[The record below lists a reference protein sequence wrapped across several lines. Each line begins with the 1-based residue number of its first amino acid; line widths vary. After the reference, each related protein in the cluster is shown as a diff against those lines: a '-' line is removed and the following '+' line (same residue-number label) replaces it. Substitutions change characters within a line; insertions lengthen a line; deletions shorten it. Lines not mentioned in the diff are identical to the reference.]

1 MNNGLYIRLYLMKVW
16 IVVLVCFLPLG
27 TAAATNTPEGIT
39 IFSLNSDFSPLS
51 KSKAR
56 MLYKGKVKKLSGNNN
71 FVLLDL
77 PKSSKIRKTFYK
89 NLLGK
94 SISQM
99 NGYWASLSFSGKGV
113 PPEEINNDNID
124 TVIQWL
130 QSNPDGIAYAPSAL
144 VPENANILF
153 TILQGE

>member
-1 MNNGLYIRLYLMKVW
+1 MNNGLYIRLYLMKLW
-16 IVVLVCFLPLG
+16 IVVLFCFLPLG
-27 TAAATNTPEGIT
+27 TAIAKNVPEGIT

-56 MLYKGKVKKLSGNNN
+56 MLYKGKVKKISGSNN

-77 PKSSKIRKTFYK
+77 PRDSIIRKTFYK
-89 NLLGK
+89 KLLGK

-113 PPEEINNDNID
+113 PPEEINNDHID
-124 TVIQWL
+124 SIILWL
-130 QSNPDGIAYAPSAL
+130 KSNPDGIAYAPSSL